1 MTQLSVKVMTL
12 VTAILWGG
20 CLLFVGLV
28 NLAAPSYGVDFLR
41 MMSSVYPGFHMTRT
55 VGELIL
61 GTVYG
66 FVDGAIAGCLF
77 ASLYNWIKG
86 MSAHSTQ
93 ESHS

>member
-1 MTQLSVKVMTL
+1 MTRLSVRVMML

-41 MMSSVYPGFHMTRT
+41 MMSSVYPGFHTT
-55 VGELIL
+55 HTLGEVIL
-61 GTVYG
+61 GTIYG

-77 ASLYNWIKG
+77 AWLYNWIKG
-86 MSAHSTQ
+86 AGAHSTQ

>member
-1 MTQLSVKVMTL
+1 MTHLSVRVMTL

-20 CLLFVGLV
+20 CLLFVGVV
-28 NLAAPSYGVDFLR
+28 NLAAPPYGIDFLR
-41 MMSSVYPGFHMTRT
+41 MMSSVYPGYHTTRT
-55 VGELIL
+55 VGELML

-77 ASLYNWIKG
+77 ACLYNWIKG
-86 MSAHSTQ
+86 IRTHSTQ

>member
-1 MTQLSVKVMTL
+1 MTQISVKVMTL

-28 NLAAPSYGVDFLR
+28 NLAAPAYGLDFLH
-41 MMSSVYPGFHMTRT
+41 MMSSVYPGFHTTHT
-55 VGELIL
+55 VAEVIL

-77 ASLYNWIKG
+77 ALLYNWIKG
-86 MSAHSTQ
+86 MSTHRTQ